1 MAKPSSSSSSKRSS
15 KSSASASG
23 SGDGAA
29 APADRQP
36 FELIRR
42 GVKKP
47 SPAGTALFIALRA
60 LDVPLQYQLVSGA
73 WSVPLLGRLGLAAAR
88 PVVTTVAH
96 TGVAAIDRLRLS
108 RPGLVLLVM
117 AAGSAAKHALW
128 VGFISLEEFRPP
140 AAAVVA
146 GFNSFFNSV
155 NSLLLVAAVTST
167 SVSGPFV
174 PVNHPKLGGKFYV
187 PVQLAVGLGLYVVG
201 MGLELVSEVQRRR
214 FKSKPENK
222 GRICRK
228 GLWGVARHINY
239 TGYALW
245 RTGFTLA
252 AGGWIPGA
260 VAALFNAWS
269 FVARSTPELEAYMSR
284 KYRDSWSKYKR
295 DVKWLLLPGIY

>member
-15 KSSASASG
+15 KSSSSASG
-23 SGDGAA
+23 SDA
-29 APADRQP
+29 APAAQP

-47 SPAGTALFIALRA
+47 SPAGTGLFIALRA
-60 LDVPLQYQLVSGA
+60 LDVPLQYQLLSGA

-88 PVVTTVAH
+88 PVVTTVAR

-108 RPGLVLLVM
+108 RPGLVLLAM
-117 AAGSAAKHALW
+117 AAGAAAKHVIW

-140 AAAVVA
+140 AAVVVA

-167 SVSGPFV
+167 SVSGPFI

-187 PVQLAVGLGLYVVG
+187 PVQVALGLGLYVVG

-260 VAALFNAWS
+260 VAAVFNAWA
-269 FVARSTPELEAYMSR
+269 FVTRSTPELEAYMSR
-284 KYRDSWSKYKR
+284 KYRDSWSRYKR
-295 DVKWLLLPGIY
+295 DVKWSLLPGIY

>member
-1 MAKPSSSSSSKRSS
+1 MPKPSSSSSSRRSS
-15 KSSASASG
+15 KYSSSSG
-23 SGDGAA
+23 SDATI
-29 APADRQP
+29 PSTSQP

-47 SPAGTALFIALRA
+47 SPAGTGLFLALRA
-60 LDVPLQYQLVSGA
+60 LDLPLQYQLVSGA

-88 PVVTTVAH
+88 PVVTTVAR
-96 TGVAAIDRLRLS
+96 TGVTAIDRLRLS
-108 RPGLVLLVM
+108 RPGLVLLAM
-117 AAGSAAKHALW
+117 AAGAAAKQAIW
-128 VGFISLEEFRPP
+128 VVGISLEEFRPG
-140 AAAVVA
+140 AAVVVA
-146 GFNSFFNSV
+146 GFNTLFNSV

-167 SVSGPFV
+167 SISGPFI

-187 PVQLAVGLGLYVVG
+187 PVQMAVGLGLYVVG

-260 VAALFNAWS
+260 LTAAFNAWA
-269 FVARSTPELEAYMSR
+269 FVTRSTVELDAYMSR
-284 KYRDSWSKYKR
+284 KYRDSWSRYRKE
-295 DVKWLLLPGIY
+295 VKWALLPGIY